1 MKTFKDYIIE
11 EGGAQIPT
19 DSSVFFQGSAGLSS
33 NHIPHDIEDA
43 DVKGAINAVLG
54 HVAVAEFLNPKAA
67 IAQMEAKLAQL
78 GLNRLNVPSS
88 DPRNE
93 SPDVE
98 FGESGNIQLSFSR
111 YGEITGKSVDT
122 PIDELDKEEY
132 TVDLNVKYEQLESGT
147 YKVYGSLA

>member
-1 MKTFKDYIIE
+1 
-11 EGGAQIPT
+11 
-19 DSSVFFQGSAGLSS
+19 
-33 NHIPHDIEDA
+33 
-43 DVKGAINAVLG
+43 
-54 HVAVAEFLNPKAA
+54 
-67 IAQMEAKLAQL
+67 MEAKLAQL
-78 GLNRLNVPSS
+78 GLNRLTVPSN

-98 FGESGNIQLSFSR
+98 FGDSGNLQISFSR
-111 YGEITGKSVDT
+111 YGEIIGKSVDT